1 MDLLELLGGR
11 RLYGEI
17 AVGVRDLD
25 RGIDWYCA
33 MFDVVEGAATA
44 AETVLGYS
52 GGKGRSFIPLVV
64 LVRIPAGRDRAA
76 VGTHPILFTRNL
88 KKTHQDFLSKGI
100 AAGPIEHDSGGNYF
114 FVFEDFEGNLIEVCL
129 EPGKKLS

>member
-1 MDLLELLGGR
+1 
-11 RLYGEI
+11 
-17 AVGVRDLD
+17 
-25 RGIDWYCA
+25 
-33 MFDVVEGAATA
+33 
-44 AETVLGYS
+44 
-52 GGKGRSFIPLVV
+52 
-64 LVRIPAGRDRAA
+64 VRIPAGRDRAA